1 MKDPA
6 ITSPKKQIPSI
17 SIQNKNS
24 AYPLFAKWP
33 NKKALPLEGVLF
45 VKMISV

>member
-17 SIQNKNS
+17 QNKNS

-33 NKKALPLEGVLF
+33 IKKALPLEGVLF